1 MNTDEINATI
11 TPILSESGV
20 SLDVVLVGETRRND
34 WPCDEWCVTIRKDK
48 KQEIFQYYTGTGLR
62 AKATEKQKEQARRGF
77 PGLTNND
84 KKGLTSYG
92 KRYLA
97 AVEVLRSPVVPTAAS
112 VLYSLLLDSG
122 AVNSCFSDWCA
133 DFGYNDDSIKAL
145 ETYNACCKIGQQL
158 RGFFTHQQQET
169 MREILQDY

>member
-1 MNTDEINATI
+1 MNTEEINVAI
-11 TPILSESGV
+11 SAILVESGV
-20 SLDVVLVGETRRND
+20 SVDTKLVGETLRD
-34 WPCDEWCVTIRKDK
+34 EWVCDEWRVTICNDK

-62 AKATEKQKEQARRGF
+62 SKATEKQKEQALRGF
-77 PGLTNND
+77 PGLTEND

-97 AVEVLRSPVVPTAAS
+97 CVDALRSPVVPTAAS
-112 VLYSLLLDSG
+112 VLHSLLLDSE
-122 AVNSCFSDWCA
+122 AVNSRFSDWCA

-145 ETYNACCKIGQQL
+145 GTYNTCCKIGHQL
-158 RGFFTHQQQET
+158 RGFFTHQQRET